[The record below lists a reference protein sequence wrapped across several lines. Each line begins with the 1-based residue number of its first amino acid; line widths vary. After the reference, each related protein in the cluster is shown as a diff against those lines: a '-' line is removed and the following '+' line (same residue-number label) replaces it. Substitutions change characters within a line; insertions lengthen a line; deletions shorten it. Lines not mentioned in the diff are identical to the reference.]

1 MNTRVLVFVCLSF
14 LSFILAFSLFVVS
27 QKVRSVEYSIH
38 LVDKNVDTEKETL
51 RVLNAEWHYLN
62 RPERLEAIA
71 KQGGDALKMNPV
83 HTDNIFKKDLGT
95 SHLTP
100 VSIPIPAP
108 AVKPVFKKVPNDA
121 SFDDVLERVGGEN
134 GN

>member
-71 KQGGDALKMNPV
+71 KQGGDALEMNQV
-83 HTDNIFKKDLGT
+83 HTDNIFKKKLDT
-95 SHLTP
+95 PHLTP
-100 VSIPIPAP
+100 VSIPVPAP
-108 AVKPVFKKVPNDA
+108 AVKPVFKKVPNDT